1 MSDKESAKPPV
12 PRRSQSFK
20 IIRNYSAPETG
31 LKVMDVD
38 IGDDPNKYRATRP
51 INRKLRSRRSL
62 DAMEK
67 QASELLNFLSELECK
82 KASNNDDDVLAFLAD
97 SQSGKSSNSSPK
109 STPERKFPV
118 RRVSVKD
125 RAKLFLKPDIKEES
139 KESND
144 DVELDKNSNHIS
156 KQFQGLSLAPQLV
169 PCKIDG
175 DNDTSCKSNHYRNNN
190 VAARWKFKFSF

>member
-1 MSDKESAKPPV
+1 MTDKPNVKPPV

-38 IGDDPNKYRATRP
+38 IDGDPNKYRSTRP
-51 INRKLRSRRSL
+51 INKKLRSRRSL

-67 QASELLNFLSELECK
+67 QASELLDFLSELEDK
-82 KASNNDDDVLAFLAD
+82 KASSNDDDVLAFLAD
-97 SQSGKSSNSSPK
+97 SQSSESGNSSPK
-109 STPERKFPV
+109 STPERKFLV

-125 RAKLFLKPDIKEES
+125 RAKLFLKPDIKEEA
-139 KESND
+139 KESNE
-144 DVELDKNSNHIS
+144 DVELDKNSNHIA

-169 PCKIDG
+169 SCNVDG
-175 DNDTSCKSNHYRNNN
+175 NNEPSCDSAHFLTSNA
-190 VAARWKFKFSF
+190 AAR